1 MRLRNGR
8 LASLLAVFAFASFSL
23 YSWPTHKDEESS
35 YQRELQSM
43 QDRLRVLEQQNV
55 RRSHELAAVLA
66 DLQRGVNRTNS
77 VPSPDDWAF
86 LGHKGPRVL
95 PGIFHYLPH
104 LQGTA
109 AGLRPG
115 VLVSKGRKDVS
126 IVMGV
131 PTVRRAMQTY
141 LVDTLNSLI
150 HELSA
155 EEKKDC
161 VIVVFVG
168 EIDLDYVH
176 SVVDNLKTGFARE
189 FDSGLLEIISPPST
203 YYPSLNNLKE
213 TFGDTPE
220 RVRWRTKQNL
230 DYSFLMLYG
239 QSKGKYF
246 VQLEDDI
253 VARPNYLSVMLNFA
267 EQQPSEDWLI
277 LEFSQ
282 LGFIGKLFKSTDLSL
297 IVEFFLM
304 FHKDKPI
311 DWLLDHI
318 LWVKTCNPEKDAK
331 HCERQKANLRIRFKP
346 SLFQHVGMHSSLS
359 GKIQK
364 LKDRDFGKQPLHK
377 AHPNPPAD
385 VSTSLKTYQ
394 HHQMDKA
401 YRGDD
406 FFWAF
411 TPVAGDFIL
420 IHFHEPT
427 NIARYLFRSGNVE
440 HPGDKLFNCTVEVLP
455 ALNDAGKATL
465 RDVREQSTSYKRTD
479 DGFFRVGAFVNGLAE
494 GAIDPSFG
502 QINSVR
508 LSILTDSPVW
518 VLISEIY
525 IKRVAR

>member
-23 YSWPTHKDEESS
+23 YSWPTHKADEETS
-35 YQRELQSM
+35 YQHELQSM

-104 LQGTA
+104 LQGTV

-155 EEKKDC
+155 EEKEDC

-176 SVVDNLKTGFARE
+176 SVVDNLRTG
-189 FDSGLLEIISPPST
+189 
-203 YYPSLNNLKE
+203 
-213 TFGDTPE
+213 
-220 RVRWRTKQNL
+220 WRTKQNL

-253 VARPNYLSVMLNFA
+253 VARPNYLSIMLNFA

-465 RDVREQSTSYKRTD
+465 RDVREQSSSYTRTD

-494 GAIDPSFG
+494 GTIDPTLG

-508 LSILTDSPVW
+508 LSILADSPVW

-525 IKRVAR
+525 IKRVTR